1 MEGCWHRGGGTP
13 QDTNHIINYHCVA
26 HAVLQAELSS
36 SSSLF
41 PPSTYS
47 FEEPETTHVEEAFVK
62 TGPLALGDKFFGTV
76 GPGDGSPAGSAGQEE
91 MGYGAVPSTADGDVP
106 EQQLHDLYQRL
117 EEVTEHTQ
125 PVSDYIANPVTS
137 AVPVYP
143 PVTADQ
149 PELEC
154 HPLSIFP
161 TTFLTPIHSYE
172 GNLTLDTVKI
182 NCSSFPR

>member
-1 MEGCWHRGGGTP
+1 MA
-13 QDTNHIINYHCVA
+13 CVL
-26 HAVLQAELSS
+26 LQAELSF

-41 PPSTYS
+41 LPSAGS
-47 FEEPETTHVEEAFVK
+47 FEEPETTHVEEAFIK
-62 TGPLALGDKFFGTV
+62 TDPLALGDKFFGTI
-76 GPGDGSPAGSAGQEE
+76 GTGDGSPAGGVEQEE

-117 EEVTEHTQ
+117 VEVTEVTELTEHTQ
-125 PVSDYIANPVTS
+125 PVSDYIANPVTNT
-137 AVPVYP
+137 APTYP
-143 PVTADQ
+143 PVTEDQ

-154 HPLSIFP
+154 NPLSIFP
-161 TTFLTPIHSYE
+161 TAFLTPVHSYE